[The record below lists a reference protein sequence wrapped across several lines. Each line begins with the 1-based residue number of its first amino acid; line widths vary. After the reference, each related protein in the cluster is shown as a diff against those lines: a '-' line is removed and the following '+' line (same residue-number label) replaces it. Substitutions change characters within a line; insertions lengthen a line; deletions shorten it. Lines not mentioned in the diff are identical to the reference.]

1 MVVGVSH
8 GTSQAGHDQPMT
20 TLEDRHQAVLV
31 TLRKDGSPQTS
42 NIAFTLKDG
51 VARVSVTADRAKTRN
66 LERDPRCLL
75 HVLGSTFWEYAA
87 LPATATLGP
96 VTTEPGDEAGR
107 ELLEV
112 YEAITGKPHPD
123 PDEFYAAMV
132 SERRLVLRLTLQP
145 GTGPLA

>member
-1 MVVGVSH
+1 
-8 GTSQAGHDQPMT
+8 MT

-51 VARVSVTADRAKTRN
+51 VARISVTADRAKTKN
-66 LERDPRCLL
+66 LARDPRCLL
-75 HVLGSTFWEYAA
+75 HVLSEDSFYEYAA
-87 LPATATLGP
+87 MPATATLGP
-96 VTTEPGDEAGR
+96 VTTEPGDDAGK

-112 YEAITGKPHPD
+112 YEAITGKQHPD
-123 PDEFYAAMV
+123 PEEFYAAMV
-132 SERRLVLRLTLQP
+132 TERRLVLRLALGK